1 MVLALAAGAVA
12 MPSAVRAQ
20 VHGARIQK
28 SCTSI
33 KRCAGTCTTSSGT
46 ACVTDLDCPPDACVG
61 GSCIAS
67 GASCTM
73 NSDCHECPLGGMCA
87 SAADCTGV
95 VLPPGSAGFCVGGP
109 DAGSRCST
117 VTAPCRA
124 ATGCSTCIPVQEV
137 AVGDTFSCELLVTN
151 VDTATTPL
159 PAPHAQA
166 IGQLTDEI
174 HRTPSTCPSSSM
186 ATATGCLFDVFSS
199 GMVFGQCI
207 GGSEPQK
214 RCQSGMECPGGIC
227 SLTRHCVDP
236 ATNADGGACPPL
248 VQLGKPC
255 MIGGSA
261 ICSAILGHADPLPDS
276 FFVALH
282 TDVAQ
287 RTDPNPLL
295 DTARTKGEDLGQ
307 FAPSDFTLDFPGF
320 INVLFP
326 PQLVG
331 CRITGGGVLPDGTT
345 DPTTMATMKL
355 ASFGGQVG
363 APCGCVGCFPDFTH
377 IQGNWTHMRK
387 NKQGSFKATDFNS
400 LVCGCTDPNVPPGET
415 CPPAEHPLTPADTI
429 CVTGRGEFNASG
441 PTSKGVTVAFRL
453 DAMDMGEPGAN
464 DVYELRIWIPGS
476 GETADALAMAACCK
490 NKTLTPSIIRAPN
503 IDDNGTL
510 LSGNIQIHRE
520 LAKSVAGPCPPPRQS
535 CP

>member
-1 MVLALAAGAVA
+1 M
-12 MPSAVRAQ
+12 
-20 VHGARIQK
+20 
-28 SCTSI
+28 
-33 KRCAGTCTTSSGT
+33 
-46 ACVTDLDCPPDACVG
+46 
-61 GSCIAS
+61 
-67 GASCTM
+67 
-73 NSDCHECPLGGMCA
+73 
-87 SAADCTGV
+87 
-95 VLPPGSAGFCVGGP
+95 LPPGSAGFCVGGP

-331 CRITGGGVLPDGTT
+331 CRITGGSDDDGHDEIGKLRRAGRCSVRMRRVLPRLHAHSGQLDAHAQEQARELQGHGLQQPRVRLHRSERTAGR
-345 DPTTMATMKL
+345 DVPACG
-355 ASFGGQVG
+355 AS
-363 APCGCVGCFPDFTH
+363 PDASRYDLRH
-377 IQGNWTHMRK
+377 RQRGVQRLGSNE
-387 NKQGSFKATDFNS
+387 QGSHGG
-400 LVCGCTDPNVPPGET
+400 L
-415 CPPAEHPLTPADTI
+415 PA
-429 CVTGRGEFNASG
+429 GRDGYG
-441 PTSKGVTVAFRL
+441 
-453 DAMDMGEPGAN
+453 
-464 DVYELRIWIPGS
+464 
-476 GETADALAMAACCK
+476 
-490 NKTLTPSIIRAPN
+490 
-503 IDDNGTL
+503 
-510 LSGNIQIHRE
+510 
-520 LAKSVAGPCPPPRQS
+520 
-535 CP
+535 